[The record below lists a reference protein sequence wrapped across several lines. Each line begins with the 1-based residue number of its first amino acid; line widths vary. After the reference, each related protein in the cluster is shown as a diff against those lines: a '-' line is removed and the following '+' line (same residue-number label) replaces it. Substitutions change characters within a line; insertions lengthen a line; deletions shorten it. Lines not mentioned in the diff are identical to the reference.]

1 MTAMS
6 PLLAHRDPGLRLLM
20 CTHIYQ
26 EKWKE
31 PGKRKEKERKPK
43 RLDTPSDMCTKDHW
57 LKPFIISY
65 REETNSFLPSA

>member
-1 MTAMS
+1 MKEIFPKMTAMS
-6 PLLAHRDPGLRLLM
+6 PLPAHRDPGLRLLM

-43 RLDTPSDMCTKDHW
+43 RLDTLVTCVQKT
-57 LKPFIISY
+57 
-65 REETNSFLPSA
+65 TG